1 MYNLVIADD
10 EKNIREGLSRFIDWA
25 ELGFNVVMK
34 CEDGDEVIDYINA
47 MSADVVLCDIRM
59 SRKSGLDVAKYIFEN
74 SLNIKI
80 VLMSGYQEFEYAKKA
95 LEYNVVSYI
104 VKPIELEEI
113 KEKFTKIKNDF
124 DRMKNIKEQMQEEKK
139 KAVEAQNIIFEKYLE
154 DIFKGALKTREDIE
168 ENFKLISQKYN
179 FGEELHNYVFSYDLV
194 EGNFEKDKFVSYKAS
209 KLTML
214 KVKVQEGLVLIFY
227 VGSKDEEQSFKREI
241 EEYRCKALDN
251 AGKGI
256 KKKGGI
262 YRDIY
267 ELLEKI
273 REEAENNSSVQQDFK
288 ALIDQQA
295 HLIEYFLEFDKPSIN
310 ETFKGISAKIVNMP
324 FSSGLKFLEN
334 TLVLLLNRI
343 AASYVGLTIKEELKV
358 EIRNISEALNYS
370 SALQLFEKW
379 INSAVNAI
387 EENNNSNTDLII
399 KRANKYIEENYMDDL
414 TLEKVAEV
422 VFLSPVYLSKVYKKK
437 MGVNFIDYVTK
448 IRIERSKELLS
459 NKNLKVYEISNLVG
473 YKNLKYF
480 YKLFKNYTGY
490 TPNTYRE
497 MLMKQ
502 KSINYREDR

>member
-47 MSADVVLCDIRM
+47 MSVDVVLCDIRM

-74 SLNIKI
+74 SLNIKV

-113 KEKFTKIKNDF
+113 KDKFAKVRNDF
-124 DRMKNIKEQMQEEKK
+124 DRTKNIKEKMQQEEK
-139 KAVEAQNIIFEKYLE
+139 KAVEAQNII
-154 DIFKGALKTREDIE
+154 LK
-168 ENFKLISQKYN
+168 K
-179 FGEELHNYVFSYDLV
+179 
-194 EGNFEKDKFVSYKAS
+194 EGGVYKDV
-209 KLTML
+209 
-214 KVKVQEGLVLIFY
+214 
-227 VGSKDEEQSFKREI
+227 
-241 EEYRCKALDN
+241 
-251 AGKGI
+251 
-256 KKKGGI
+256 
-262 YRDIY
+262 Y
-267 ELLEKI
+267 ELLEET
-273 REEAENNSSVQQDFK
+273 RVEAENNKSAQHDYKTLIEQQS
-288 ALIDQQA
+288 
-295 HLIEYFLEFDKPSIN
+295 HLIEHFLEFNKTSIYN
-310 ETFKGISAKIVNMP
+310 TFKDISSKIVNIP
-324 FSSGLKFLEN
+324 FNSGLKFLDN

-343 AASYVGLTIKEELKV
+343 ANSYIGLIIKEELKS
-358 EIRNISEALNYS
+358 EIRNIRNAESYS
-370 SALQLFEKW
+370 SALQAFEEW
-379 INSAVNAI
+379 INKAVNAI
-387 EENNNSNTDLII
+387 EENNNSNTELII
-399 KRANKYIEENYMDDL
+399 KKANKYIEENYMDDL

-437 MGVNFIDYVTK
+437 MGINFIDYVTK

-497 MLMKQ
+497 MLMKR
-502 KSINYREDR
+502 KSTNCKEDK